1 MTPQSRVEVVGA
13 STGPTG
19 VGETVG
25 LQAPAQPAGGHGQR
39 GGHTHAGGSGA
50 GRDGVGDAR
59 EIFLCVSQLSQ
70 KYGGPYL
77 GR

>member
-1 MTPQSRVEVVGA
+1 MTPQSRGEVVGA

-19 VGETVG
+19 VCETVG
-25 LQAPAQPAGGHGQR
+25 LQAPAQPAGDHGQR
-39 GGHTHAGGSGA
+39 GGHMHAGGGGA
-50 GRDGVGDAR
+50 GRDGVRDAS